1 MLVWNKDSRTHSRR
15 AFRLYTFGVTCSLT
29 RNVIKLPVCKMF
41 FSCSKMAV
49 IQTALQI
56 SKFLSYSEINP
67 GKSKYR
73 WMQLFC
79 SL

>member
-1 MLVWNKDSRTHSRR
+1 MTEASWMLVWNKDSRAHSRR

-29 RNVIKLPVCKMF
+29 HNVIKLPVCKTF

-56 SKFLSYSEINP
+56 LKFLSYRIVLQSWQ
-67 GKSKYR
+67 K
-73 WMQLFC
+73 
-79 SL
+79 